1 MFLLFSCFAVL
12 EVPKKAT
19 LYIKW
24 IDMDIENPKVSK
36 CKGDYV
42 RIKGPDGAKSYCGE
56 LNGSKLLKMGP
67 FNGGFT
73 RKIHISFRS
82 DNDGK
87 RGRGVK
93 LYLYAKCEYLCE
105 LVKDNRNFF

>member
-1 MFLLFSCFAVL
+1 M
-12 EVPKKAT
+12 
-19 LYIKW
+19 YIKW
-24 IDMDIENPKVSK
+24 VDMDIENPKVNK

-67 FNGGFT
+67 WNKGT
-73 RKIHISFRS
+73 KKIEISFRS
-82 DNDGK
+82 DNAGK

-93 LYLYAKCEYLCE
+93 LLLYT
-105 LVKDNRNFF
+105 NIQSSM